1 MAIQERIMG
10 DNEAAMTAIQQP
22 DYSPEEHSTEND
34 DTPFHQHYQPSVHQD
49 GGVGGSQSGDSS
61 AMNALAAAAE
71 ARQSSSPP
79 SSSSSTKGT
88 ALNHLTEHI
97 IPASTTTAVAATS
110 SLSTSTT
117 QSQHQITTPSPPL
130 SATNQYIPP
139 GGRVVESG
147 QEQTGRWTREEHEAF
162 LKGLQLYGKEW
173 KKVAAGVK
181 TRTVVQTRT
190 HAQKY
195 FQKMTKG
202 LEVRYSCGCHFFL
215 CE

>member
-1 MAIQERIMG
+1 MG
-10 DNEAAMTAIQQP
+10 DDEAAMAMIQQP
-22 DYSPEEHSTEND
+22 DYSPEENSTENN
-34 DTPFHQHYQPSVHQD
+34 DTPCHQHYQPSAHQD
-49 GGVGGSQSGDSS
+49 GGVGGGECGDSS
-61 AMNALAAAAE
+61 AINALAAAAE

-79 SSSSSTKGT
+79 SSSPTMGAAPT
-88 ALNHLTEHI
+88 LLTGNTM
-97 IPASTTTAVAATS
+97 PAPTTTAVAAAS
-110 SLSTSTT
+110 SLSTSIP
-117 QSQHQITTPSPPL
+117 QPQQQITTPSPPL

-162 LKGLQLYGKEW
+162 LTGLQLYGKEW

-202 LEVRYSCGCHFFL
+202 LEVRSIYS
-215 CE
+215 